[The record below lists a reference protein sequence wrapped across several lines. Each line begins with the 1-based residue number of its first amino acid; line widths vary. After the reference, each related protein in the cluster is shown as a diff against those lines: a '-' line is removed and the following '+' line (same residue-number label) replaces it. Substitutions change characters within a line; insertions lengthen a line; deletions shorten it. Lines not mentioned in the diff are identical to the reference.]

1 MSEKIKFVCPEC
13 LRGDKVLSDWVNASE
28 ERGSCSYCGLKNQP
42 VRSANEVAN
51 YMFGYIKDVYEASVP
66 SLLEI
71 DGVKYDIVCLY
82 TDTNSMLAEVF
93 DYQGDSGGF
102 ASDYRLIGDL
112 ADMLRDLA
120 GFGNDEVAWNTKVA
134 DPHGEALIGS
144 WIEFAAVISY
154 RRRFLFLASME
165 AKDKLLLPRH
175 SALEILKIL
184 GEELKE
190 RGLRKNVEKG
200 KMVYRVRVAKNGEVF
215 DDVKDLGAPS
225 AEKAAAGRMNPPG
238 IPYFYAAFD
247 QLTACAEVC
256 SDAPSVIHVAY
267 ISAWQTRKDLE
278 IIDLSSLGECPS
290 FFDRE
295 NIQNR
300 AGHRFLQEFI
310 ATVCRPLPAGDVAQL
325 AYIPAQVVS
334 EYFRTVLHVDGVVF
348 RSTRNPTGK
357 CVVLFP
363 SEESDVFPYPFGDM
377 LKLCKPV
384 EKKLV
389 GFEPDLVIPKLKEK
403 NSFDPWELSELRRR
417 ENASR

>member
-1 MSEKIKFVCPEC
+1 MSENINFVCPEC
-13 LRGDKVLSDWVNASE
+13 LRADQVLSAWVNESE
-28 ERGSCSYCGLKNQP
+28 ERGSCGYCGLKNQP
-42 VRSANEVAN
+42 IRSANEVAN
-51 YMFGYIKDVYEASVP
+51 YMFGYIKDVYEP
-66 SLLEI
+66 SAPSFLEI
-71 DGVKYDIVCLY
+71 DGIKYDIVCTY
-82 TDTNSMLAEVF
+82 TDTISMLAEVF
-93 DYQGDSGGF
+93 DYRGDPQVF
-102 ASDYRLIGDL
+102 SDNRLIGDL
-112 ADMLRDLA
+112 ADTLRELA
-120 GFGNDEVAWNTKVA
+120 EFENDEIAWNTKVT
-134 DPHGEALIGS
+134 DPHGAALIWS
-144 WIEFAAVISY
+144 WEEFATEISY
-154 RRRFLFLASME
+154 RRRFLFLASSM
-165 AKDKLLLPRH
+165 LPSSRH

-184 GEELKE
+184 GDELQK
-190 RGLRKNVEKG
+190 RYLRTDVVKKG
-200 KMVYRVRVAKNGEVF
+200 DMVYRVRVAKNGEVF
-215 DDVKDLGAPS
+215 NSEKDLGAPP

-256 SDAPSVIHVAY
+256 SDAPNVIQVAY
-267 ISAWQTRKDLE
+267 ISAWQARKDLE

-295 NIQNR
+295 NIPNR

-310 ATVCRPLPAGDVAQL
+310 ARVCRPLPAGDIAQL

-348 RSTRNPTGK
+348 QSTRNPTGK

-384 EKKLV
+384 DKKLV

-403 NSFDPWELSELRRR
+403 NSSDPWELSELRRR